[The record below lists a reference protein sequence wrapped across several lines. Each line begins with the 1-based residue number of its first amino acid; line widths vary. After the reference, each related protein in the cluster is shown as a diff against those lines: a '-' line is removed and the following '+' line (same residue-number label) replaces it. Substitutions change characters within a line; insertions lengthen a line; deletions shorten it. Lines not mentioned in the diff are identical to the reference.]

1 MKHKTLVTQFSFLST
16 IKYIKLTVNQFY
28 RLKFDVYFK
37 VLQTNFIVVCLAIL
51 RHFVVPSCYLYN
63 TIKYKTANT
72 TKIYETLQKQMLF
85 SLQKA

>member
-1 MKHKTLVTQFSFLST
+1 MKHETLITQFSFLS
-16 IKYIKLTVNQFY
+16 IRKYIKTVNQFY
-28 RLKFDVYFK
+28 SLKFDVYFK
-37 VLQTNFIVVCLAIL
+37 VLQTNFLVVCLAIL
-51 RHFVVPSCYLYN
+51 RHFVVPSCYLYT